1 MMLVALV
8 LIVIAVVGMWI
19 GMSRQRAALAAAT
32 EPLMRAG
39 RVSAPKPAI
48 GTLPNLP
55 PAVERYL
62 RLAIRASK
70 EIQHVRI
77 AQTGMLCAPTPRST
91 ARHLATIA
99 KMVSCIGQQQ
109 PVR

>member
-1 MMLVALV
+1 MSPMMLVALV
-8 LIVIAVVGMWI
+8 LIIIAVVGMWI
-19 GMSRQRAALAAAT
+19 GMRRQRAALAAAT

-77 AQTGMLCAPTPRST
+77 TWLRVTERHKIDGRS
-91 ARHLATIA
+91 ARET
-99 KMVSCIGQQQ
+99 S
-109 PVR
+109 RRS